1 MKLLKNIY
9 LTGAAVVLLTGCQG
23 DLMDLNP
30 YDSISSGN
38 MWATEN
44 LADMGVNG
52 IYNVLRSD
60 NVAGDLHKFDSY
72 GVSADYRD
80 GNYALLRGNA
90 TTSNSQF
97 SDYWKIHYEGVSRT
111 NDAIANLSKAQ
122 V

>member
-52 IYNVLRSD
+52 IYNVLR
-60 NVAGDLHKFDSY
+60 AIFI
-72 GVSADYRD
+72 
-80 GNYALLRGNA
+80 
-90 TTSNSQF
+90 NS
-97 SDYWKIHYEGVSRT
+97 
-111 NDAIANLSKAQ
+111 IAMVFLQ
-122 V
+122 IIVTEIMLF

>member
-9 LTGAAVVLLTGCQG
+9 LTGAAVVLLTGGQG

-52 IYNVLRSD
+52 IYNVLHSD
-60 NVAGDLHKFDSY
+60 NVAGDLHKIDSY
-72 GVSADYRD
+72 GVSED
-80 GNYALLRGNA
+80 
-90 TTSNSQF
+90 
-97 SDYWKIHYEGVSRT
+97 
-111 NDAIANLSKAQ
+111 
-122 V
+122 